1 LCVSVTV
8 CPTIIPPRD
17 ERSALSVRDDGLL
30 HLCSGSIN
38 QRNSLVR
45 KQVIAGRIDVL
56 QIQIKASCA
65 LISPADENSPPPVRS
80 QLRKEAET
88 SLVPARIADEMSFR
102 QPLCMRSCRDGE
114 DSKGNKNILSCHI
127 NLSF

>member
-1 LCVSVTV
+1 
-8 CPTIIPPRD
+8 
-17 ERSALSVRDDGLL
+17 
-30 HLCSGSIN
+30 LCSGSIN

-88 SLVPARIADEMSFR
+88 SLVPARIADDVSFR
-102 QPLCMRSCRDGE
+102 QPLCMGSCREGKDG
-114 DSKGNKNILSCHI
+114 KGHNKILSYHI
-127 NLSF
+127 ILSF

>member
-1 LCVSVTV
+1 
-8 CPTIIPPRD
+8 
-17 ERSALSVRDDGLL
+17 
-30 HLCSGSIN
+30 LCSGSIN

-56 QIQIKASCA
+56 QVQVSASCA
-65 LISPADENSPPPVRS
+65 EINPADKNSPSPIGC
-80 QLRKEAET
+80 QLRSKAKA

-102 QPLCMRSCRDGE
+102 QPLCMGSCRDGE
-114 DSKGNKNILSCHI
+114 DSKGNKNILSYHI